1 MSKKSKKNKKFK
13 ELDYNF
19 EEYDEEKEKEEIDEV
34 LRLLQK
40 TFSLS
45 DDEMTKLLN
54 YDFEDE
60 DLKDID
66 KLVSILLNIYSA
78 KEEEKEK
85 KEKSKPV
92 NNENI
97 NQEKENK
104 LDIEPRSKLKD
115 LIYSIQNEQ
124 KNNENSI
131 NNSDD
136 FKPKNS
142 NKRSIKVVNFNVR
155 KAKEFLKMNEN
166 KKEIDLHGFTLV
178 QSMYIVDKKL
188 ISLTEKKHNEKLPEI
203 TLTII
208 TGVGHHSPDHK
219 PVLHPQLTK
228 YLKDIRKISVDEKSQ
243 KGVIFVTIY

>member
-1 MSKKSKKNKKFK
+1 MSKKSKKNKKYK
-13 ELDYNF
+13 ELDYNI
-19 EEYDEEKEKEEIDEV
+19 EEYDEEKEKEEINEV

-40 TFSLS
+40 TFNLS
-45 DDEMTKLLN
+45 DDEMTELLN
-54 YDFEDE
+54 YEFGDE

-228 YLKDIRKISVDEKSQ
+228 WLKEIRKISVDEKSQ
-243 KGVIFVTIY
+243 KGAIFVTIY

>member
-1 MSKKSKKNKKFK
+1 MKKKNKKNKKFK

-66 KLVSILLNIYSA
+66 RLVSILLNIYSK
-78 KEEEKEK
+78 KEEEKKEPK
-85 KEKSKPV
+85 KPA

-97 NQEKENK
+97 NQEKGNK
-104 LDIEPRSKLKD
+104 LDIEPRTKLQD
-115 LIYSIQNEQ
+115 LIYSIEHEQ
-124 KNNENSI
+124 KNNENKI
-131 NNSDD
+131 DD
-136 FKPKNS
+136 DYKPKNL
-142 NKRSIKVVNFNVR
+142 NHRPIKVVNFNVK
-155 KAKEFLKMNEN
+155 KAKEFLKVNGT
-166 KKEIDLHGFTLV
+166 KTEIDLHGFTLV
-178 QSMYIVDKKL
+178 QSMYIIDKKL
-188 ISLTEKKHNEKLPEI
+188 ESLTDKKCNEKLQKI

-208 TGVGHHSPDHK
+208 TGVGNHSPDHK

-243 KGVIFVTIY
+243 QGAIFVTIY